1 MPMNNGTLCMLYGLS
16 ESECKEVMNCHYF
29 DYKKAKQIKENKMKK
44 YAQLQSEVFND
55 EELLNLIDKAT
66 TDVFY
71 TLKSETDK
79 SKDTSE
85 KTINNMFNDLKETAE
100 LIKDTYGV
108 DTNKGLFNQSL
119 DIDLVAKVLN
129 IPVNVLKD
137 VISCAYK
144 KNNLN
149 NEIKLQVNDITE
161 ISLLQY
167 LHYFNSIG
175 MLNKKI
181 FDTLFTVTYS
191 VYIVTLQKQ
200 IQSVSNLTDNELDKL
215 ADIIDEYYS

>member
-1 MPMNNGTLCMLYGLS
+1 
-16 ESECKEVMNCHYF
+16 
-29 DYKKAKQIKENKMKK
+29 MKK

-200 IQSVSNLTDNELDKL
+200 VQSVSNLTDNELDKL